1 VEFLLYKIDIRV
13 PEVLFIAGQLAS
25 GKRTQAKMIKDKY
38 GYDVIL
44 TNEVLR
50 EAGDKADQVE

>member
-1 VEFLLYKIDIRV
+1 MYKIDIRV